1 MKKVLK
7 WIGIVL
13 GALLVIIVLVVAGL
27 AIYAQAK
34 FKPTYADR
42 PLYPIT
48 ADTSPEGVARGKYLM
63 EDAMLCAEACHSE
76 LNGGEPFAGGF
87 ENINEGP
94 ISVVF
99 APPNLTPDEATGL
112 GSWTDAEIAR
122 ALREGVDK
130 DGVGLIVMP
139 SYTYR
144 ALSDED
150 VAAVVGYLRGVEPVH
165 NEVPPMSGNIVAKI
179 MMALG
184 MFGPGSVG
192 EPITEPQTAPQPGTV
207 EYGAYMV
214 SLGACRD
221 CHGEDLAGGPL
232 PFAAPEDAMAA
243 NLTPA
248 GDLADWT
255 EGQFIAAVTAG
266 IGEGG
271 RTLDEGMPKY
281 RMTEEDLRA
290 IFAYLQTIPAVQ
302 SEQ

>member
-13 GALLVIIVLVVAGL
+13 GALLVIIVLVAAGL
-27 AIYAQAK
+27 AVYAQAS

-48 ADTSPEGVARGKYLM
+48 ADTSPEGATRGKYLM
-63 EDAMLCAEACHSE
+63 EDAMLCAEACHSINE
-76 LNGGEPFAGGF
+76 TMPFAGGF
-87 ENINEGP
+87 EAINEGP

-99 APPNLTPDEATGL
+99 APPNLTSDEATGL

-122 ALREGVDK
+122 AIREGVDK

-179 MMALG
+179 MVALG
-184 MFGPGSVG
+184 AFGPSPVG
-192 EPITEPQTAPQPGTV
+192 EPISEAQTAPEPGTV
-207 EYGAYMV
+207 DYGAYMV

-232 PFAAPEDAMAA
+232 PFAAPGDVMAA

-248 GDLADWT
+248 GDLSGWT

-271 RTLDEGMPKY
+271 RTLDEEMPRY